1 MTDCAIVLVM
11 LKLQRGTKHRAAFLR
26 QQSFLLS
33 LPGDG
38 WQGVVGRVCVCLL
51 ARYGYSHR
59 RETLT
64 INRQRTAHR

>member
-38 WQGVVGRVCVCLL
+38 WQGVVGRVCVCVC
-51 ARYGYSHR
+51 
-59 RETLT
+59 
-64 INRQRTAHR
+64 